1 MEPEFDPLFAAFEW
15 DEQKR
20 RINLMKHQIDFPRAA
35 AALQKPHLKMTSN
48 RNGEARTLAICPDTQ
63 KIIAVAY
70 TMRGDACRI
79 ISARAARKNE
89 QRAYRQI
96 FG

>member
-1 MEPEFDPLFAAFEW
+1 MQSELAPFFAEFEC
-15 DEQKR
+15 DEHKR
-20 RINLMKHQIDFPRAA
+20 RVNLQKHDIDFIRAA

-48 RNGEARTLAICPDTQ
+48 QNGEARTLAICPDTQ
-63 KIIAVAY
+63 KVIAVVY
-70 TMRGDACRI
+70 TMRGDVCRI

-89 QRAYRQI
+89 QRAYREI